1 MPNYTATFPSGE
13 VMSLY
18 ALDVF
23 EADDEFYAIVGDYP
37 ETIREEV

>member
-1 MPNYTATFPSGE
+1 MPTYTGTFLSGE
-13 VMSLY
+13 TMSLY
-18 ALDVF
+18 AGDIF